1 MRELQRGLGLLGFLI
16 LMAIAV
22 AIGYYAYKGIWLA
35 DDQPQSCEGAQNA
48 CIRNCRGTSSE
59 AAEEQR
65 CQQACQRDLE
75 ACKASGR

>member
-22 AIGYYAYKGIWLA
+22 AIGYYAYKGIWLS
-35 DDQPQSCEGAQNA
+35 DDQSPSCEGAQNA
-48 CIRNCRGTSSE
+48 CIRNCRRTSSE

-65 CQQACQRDLE
+65 CQQACQSDLE